1 VTPRAAV
8 RLGAR
13 FGAILVVGV
22 FALTVAAQYA
32 HIVHRNVSYALQLRD
47 VQNDVAALER
57 KRIAQQREIARLSD
71 PQGAIPEIHDRLH
84 MVSDHEEII
93 YLKRHDEPGERE

>member
-1 VTPRAAV
+1 MTPRAAV

-93 YLKRHDEPGERE
+93 YLKRRDEPGERE